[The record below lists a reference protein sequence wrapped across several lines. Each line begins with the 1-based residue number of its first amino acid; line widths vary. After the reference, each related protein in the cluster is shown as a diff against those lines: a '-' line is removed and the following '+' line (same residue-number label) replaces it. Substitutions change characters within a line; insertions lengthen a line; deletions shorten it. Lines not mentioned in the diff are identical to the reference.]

1 MYVIRNLYQDGTL
14 VLVWK
19 KRLPPNNNLLWIRAH
34 LPSSLVHSMTRIRI
48 STASINGGWTW
59 RSNRKTF
66 YLCDLCT
73 QRHANVF
80 HLKKWKKFWW
90 KCPSYM
96 RHRHIVLLC
105 TWREKFKI
113 WQSID
118 FWNFSRQLGVGSNT
132 LGIQRSPCHILY
144 MPLKIIYASNY
155 NMIENH

>member
-1 MYVIRNLYQDGTL
+1 MYVIRNLHQDGTL
-14 VLVWK
+14 ALVWK
-19 KRLPPNNNLLWIRAH
+19 KLQVPPNNNLLWIRAH
-34 LPSSLVHSMTRIRI
+34 LPSSLVHSMIRWPELE
-48 STASINGGWTW
+48 SQPLASMVVGLG

-118 FWNFSRQLGVGSNT
+118 FWNFSRHLRVGSPSNT
-132 LGIQRSPCHILY
+132 LGIQRSPCHIY
-144 MPLKIIYASNY
+144 YII
-155 NMIENH
+155 I